1 MFVRKKKNRSGT
13 TSIIVAEKRQGEL
26 KELKTIGI
34 SSNNE
39 EIEKL
44 YQEAKVW
51 IGTYGGKM
59 DMFKEYEKRLEEKQ
73 TVEYLLSNVENVLL
87 NGVQLIVNRVSDQV
101 GF

>member
-44 YQEAKVW
+44 CQEAKVRQ
-51 IGTYGGKM
+51 IS
-59 DMFKEYEKRLEEKQ
+59 RLFDDDFWGNLK
-73 TVEYLLSNVENVLL
+73 
-87 NGVQLIVNRVSDQV
+87 
-101 GF
+101 